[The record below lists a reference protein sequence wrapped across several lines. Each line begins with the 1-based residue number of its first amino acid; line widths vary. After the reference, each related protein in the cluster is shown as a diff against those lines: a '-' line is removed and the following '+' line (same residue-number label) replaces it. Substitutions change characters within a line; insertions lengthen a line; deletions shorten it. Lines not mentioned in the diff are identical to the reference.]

1 MKTPREYF
9 QKRRAVLAT
18 MHGKEKVIA
27 PLLSEAFAL
36 DVFVPSVMDT
46 DHFGTF
52 TRDIKRPADQLAT
65 ARLKA
70 LKAMDIT
77 GADIGIA
84 SEGSFGVHPS
94 MPFAPSNTEIVIL
107 IDRIHDLEILGG
119 YLSLHTH
126 MHHASVTSVPEALA
140 FAADHDFPRHGLIV
154 RKNERSTRGMQK
166 EITSLDALEQAVA
179 KMLQESLRKNVFLET
194 DMRAHRNPTR
204 LLNIA
209 KATEDLIQKMKCF
222 CPVCET
228 PGYDCHEIRKG
239 LQCSH
244 CGLPTDNVYSH
255 VYKCAKCSHSEERVF
270 PYGKEHADPGEC
282 QFCNP

>member
-18 MHGKEKVIA
+18 MHGKEKIIA
-27 PLLSEAFAL
+27 PLLAEAFAL

-46 DHFGTF
+46 DRFGTF
-52 TRDIKRPADQLAT
+52 TRDIKRPADQRAT

-70 LKAMDIT
+70 LKAMEIT
-77 GADIGIA
+77 GADLGIA

-126 MHHASVTSVPEALA
+126 MHHATVTSVAEAIA
-140 FAADHDFPRHGLIV
+140 FATSHDFPRHGLIL
-154 RKNERSTRGMQK
+154 RRSERSVRGMQK
-166 EITSLDALEQAVA
+166 DIASITELEKEVST
-179 KMLQESLRKNVFLET
+179 MLRWSWRKSVFLET
-194 DMRAHRNPTR
+194 DMRADRNPTR
-204 LLNIA
+204 CINIE
-209 KATEDLIQKMKCF
+209 KAAADLICKMNCL
-222 CPVCET
+222 CPTCGI
-228 PGYDCHEIRKG
+228 PGFDYGEIRKG
-239 LQCSH
+239 LPCRH
-244 CGLPTDNVYSH
+244 CNLPTGNVLSH
-255 VYKCAKCSHSEERVF
+255 LYRCKKCGYEKEKVF
-270 PYGKEHADPGEC
+270 PYGKEHADPGQC